1 MAVTQ
6 RSLALV
12 LMSSRR
18 IGSVLRTMR
27 EAKGLTQAGLGRRA
41 KVTNIYS
48 SMLEPSKTKDPSL
61 AVLTR
66 IAKAVG
72 VPLTDLLG

>member
-27 EAKGLTQAGLGRRA
+27 EAKGLTQLELGRRA
-41 KVTNIYS
+41 KVTNIYI
-48 SMLEPSKTKDPSL
+48 SMLELSKKKDPRWPCSR
-61 AVLTR
+61 VSPR
-66 IAKAVG
+66 RSVCR
-72 VPLTDLLG
+72 